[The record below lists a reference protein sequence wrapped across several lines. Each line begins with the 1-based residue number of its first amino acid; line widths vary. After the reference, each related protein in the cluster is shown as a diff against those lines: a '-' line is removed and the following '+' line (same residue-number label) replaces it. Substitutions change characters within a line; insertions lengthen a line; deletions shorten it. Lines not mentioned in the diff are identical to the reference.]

1 MDPIENYFLTTYHL
15 SFTLHW
21 WVLAVLPITMLE
33 WEFWIILKVN
43 FTKLGFKFC
52 NSIIG
57 LYIVPNYREKKIMAN
72 EIVKISALN
81 NLWGVAFVT

>member
-1 MDPIENYFLTTYHL
+1 M
-15 SFTLHW
+15 
-21 WVLAVLPITMLE
+21 
-33 WEFWIILKVN
+33 KVN

-81 NLWGVAFVT
+81 ILWGVAFVT